1 MCEPPGEVRCHS
13 GASAQVSLTV
23 GGGLCPLEVPC
34 VGWFPLEDLELAT
47 TGYVGTV
54 GRHRVMTVSWAD
66 SALPPVKGLRDTQWR
81 LCRDQTRKGLV
92 FHIKEWPSEG
102 KGEEGRGTPRA
113 PQLPTVV
120 QDMVGSAA
128 CGTMAMAKSG
138 LLRPMAMFCSYPQE
152 GTLAPQRLSFPTPHP
167 ACLGPLCSLT
177 FL

>member
-1 MCEPPGEVRCHS
+1 MGR
-13 GASAQVSLTV
+13 
-23 GGGLCPLEVPC
+23 
-34 VGWFPLEDLELAT
+34 FPLEDLELAW

-66 SALPPVKGLRDTQWR
+66 SALPPVKGLRDTQWH
-81 LCRDQTRKGLV
+81 LCRDQARKGLV

-120 QDMVGSAA
+120 QDAVGSAA

-138 LLRPMAMFCSYPQE
+138 LLRPMAMFCSYPRR
-152 GTLAPQRLSFPTPHP
+152 GHWLLRDYLFLHPTLPAWGLCALSPFSSPCKDFMQRVAADSSQDAGKKCTLF
-167 ACLGPLCSLT
+167 
-177 FL
+177 